1 MGAPAGKCTI
11 AVDTMGGDLG
21 PTEFIRGLLYAT
33 EELKLDCNFILVGK
47 GRLLER
53 LLKVRKLRADPSTIR
68 IHHTS
73 QVIGMEEKPI
83 QALKKKKDASMVQA
97 IELVRAG
104 QANAMVSCGNTGA
117 LMAGGTLRLR
127 PLEGV
132 DRPALGIIIPSRKK
146 PCVLIDVGANP
157 ESDATNLLHNAVL
170 GSNYAKAALGI
181 ARPKVAL
188 LTIGTEEGKGNSL
201 INQTHTV
208 MQRLDGIINYAGPIE
223 GFQIFE
229 GDVDVIVCDGFV
241 GNVVLKS
248 SEALFGFIGS
258 TIKEEMVRNPKR
270 MIGAALSKSAFRD
283 MKIRLS
289 PDQHAGAP
297 LLGIKGNILKTHGSS
312 NFTAIGNAM
321 RIARELVRHDM
332 IDSIRTEIHQA
343 NALIRPQPT
352 EQADAPVSEE

>member
-1 MGAPAGKCTI
+1 MGSRAGRCTI

-33 EELKLDCNFILVGK
+33 EELKLDCNFTLVGK

-53 LLKVRKLRADPSTIR
+53 LLKVRKFHVDPETIQ
-68 IHHTS
+68 IHHAS
-73 QVIGMEEKPI
+73 EVIGMGEKPI
-83 QALKKKKDASMVQA
+83 QALKRKKDSSMLQA
-97 IELVRAG
+97 IELVRDGRAG
-104 QANAMVSCGNTGA
+104 AMVSCGNTGA

-157 ESDATNLLHNAVL
+157 ESDAINLLQNAVL

-181 ARPKVAL
+181 EQPKVAL

-201 INQTHTV
+201 INKTHAM
-208 MQRLDGIINYAGPIE
+208 MQNVNGIINYTGPIE
-223 GFQIFE
+223 GFQIFD
-229 GDVDVIVCDGFV
+229 GNVDVIVCDGFV

-248 SEALFGFIGS
+248 SEALFGFVGN
-258 TIKEEMVRNPKR
+258 TIKEELVRNPKR

-283 MKIRLS
+283 MKVRLS

-297 LLGIKGNILKTHGSS
+297 LLGIKGNVLKTHGSS
-312 NFTAIGNAM
+312 NYIAIANAL
-321 RIARELVRHDM
+321 RIASQVVRHDM
-332 IDSIRTEIHQA
+332 IDSICSEINQT
-343 NALIRPQPT
+343 NALVEIPKH
-352 EQADAPVSEE
+352 EEASK

>member
-1 MGAPAGKCTI
+1 MGARAGRCTI

-21 PTEFIRGLLYAT
+21 PTEFVRGLLYAT
-33 EELKLDCNFILVGK
+33 EELKLDCDFILVGK
-47 GRLLER
+47 GRLLGR
-53 LLKVRKLRADPSTIR
+53 LLKVRKFPGNAGNIEV
-68 IHHTS
+68 HHAGE
-73 QVIGMEEKPI
+73 VIGMDEKPI
-83 QALKKKKDASMVQA
+83 QALKKKKDSSMLQA
-97 IELVRAG
+97 IELVRDGKAD
-104 QANAMVSCGNTGA
+104 AMVSCGNTGA

-127 PLEGV
+127 PLEGI

-157 ESDATNLLHNAVL
+157 ESDAINLLHNAVL
-170 GSNYAKAALGI
+170 GSNYAKAALRI
-181 ARPKVAL
+181 EQPRVAL
-188 LTIGTEEGKGNSL
+188 LTIGTEEGKGNGL
-201 INQTHTV
+201 INKTHAM
-208 MQRLDGIINYAGPIE
+208 MQQLGGIINYVGPIE
-223 GFQIFE
+223 GFQIFD

-258 TIKEEMVRNPKR
+258 TIKEELVRNPKR

-312 NFTAIGNAM
+312 NYIAIANAL
-321 RIARELVRHDM
+321 RIASQVVKHDM
-332 IDSIRTEIHQA
+332 IDTIHSEINQA
-343 NALIRPQPT
+343 NALVRPKKS
-352 EQADAPVSEE
+352 EADSETTAH

>member
-1 MGAPAGKCTI
+1 MGARAGRCTI

-33 EELKLDCNFILVGK
+33 DELKLDCNFTLVGK

-53 LLKVRKLRADPSTIR
+53 LLKVRKFHVDPGTIQ
-68 IHHTS
+68 IHHAS
-73 QVIGMEEKPI
+73 EVIGMEEKPI
-83 QALKKKKDASMVQA
+83 QALKKKKDASMLQA
-97 IELVRAG
+97 INLVREGKAD
-104 QANAMVSCGNTGA
+104 AMVSCGNTGA

-181 ARPKVAL
+181 EQPRVAL

-201 INQTHTV
+201 INKTHAM
-208 MQRLDGIINYAGPIE
+208 MQKLGGIINYTGPIE
-223 GFQIFE
+223 GFQIFD

-248 SEALFGFIGS
+248 SEALFGFVGN
-258 TIKEEMVRNPKR
+258 TIKEELVRNPKR

-312 NFTAIGNAM
+312 NYIAIANAL
-321 RIARELVRHDM
+321 RIAREIVRHDM
-332 IDSIRTEIHQA
+332 LDTIRFEINQA
-343 NALIRPQPT
+343 NALIQT
-352 EQADAPVSEE
+352 QKSEQVPAQESQ